1 MSKRARTGTRSI
13 LALWLVAVV
22 GAGNVWGQQG
32 TKDGQWTAFGG
43 DPGNTKYAPLDQIN
57 ADNFADLKIGWRW
70 TSISGE
76 ITKTNR
82 RIRAGQ
88 FKVVP
93 LMADGLVYVCT
104 AISQVAAIDAG
115 TGELVWSYD
124 PQSYKNVVK
133 PANLGWQHR
142 GVAYWSDGTDARVLM
157 ATHDLKLI
165 ALDAKTGALFP
176 DFGDDGTVDLSKG
189 LGRPVSPRS
198 LTQSSPPAIC
208 RDTIVVGSIVQD
220 GTTFKKGP
228 PGHVRGYDVKTGK
241 MKWIFHTIPQE
252 GEKGIETWENE
263 SWKYTGSCNVWSMIT
278 SDNDLGYVYLPTSTP
293 TGDFFGGHRL
303 GDNLFAESLVCLD
316 ADTGQRVWHFQ
327 CTHHGLWDYD
337 LPTAPNLMDLT
348 IEGQQIKAVAQVSKQ
363 GFTYAFDRVTG
374 EPLWPIEEREV
385 PVSSVPGERAS
396 PTQPFPT
403 KPPPFERQGVTDDDL
418 IDLTSELRKEALAIV
433 AANYTTGPIFTPPR
447 TKDQGKPV
455 IQLPGDGGG
464 ANWTGAAFDPESAQF
479 YIPSVTTP
487 KTLALGNPD
496 PERSDLNF
504 TPQGWTS
511 AVRGPQGLPLVNP
524 PYARIT
530 AIDMNA
536 GDHAWMTPHGD
547 GPRDHPAIKHLN
559 LGALGQAGFHA
570 GGPLVTKTLLIVAH
584 GGRDLDPAEGA
595 RRLSVYDKMT
605 GEYLGSI
612 PLPAIP
618 YGNPITYLH
627 NGKQWIAVAVGG
639 GRFLIGGGGDKP
651 ELIGLALP

>member
-1 MSKRARTGTRSI
+1 
-13 LALWLVAVV
+13 
-22 GAGNVWGQQG
+22 
-32 TKDGQWTAFGG
+32 
-43 DPGNTKYAPLDQIN
+43 
-57 ADNFADLKIGWRW
+57 
-70 TSISGE
+70 
-76 ITKTNR
+76 
-82 RIRAGQ
+82 
-88 FKVVP
+88 
-93 LMADGLVYVCT
+93 
-104 AISQVAAIDAG
+104 
-115 TGELVWSYD
+115 
-124 PQSYKNVVK
+124 
-133 PANLGWQHR
+133 
-142 GVAYWSDGTDARVLM
+142 
-157 ATHDLKLI
+157 
-165 ALDAKTGALFP
+165 
-176 DFGDDGTVDLSKG
+176 
-189 LGRPVSPRS
+189 
-198 LTQSSPPAIC
+198 
-208 RDTIVVGSIVQD
+208 VVGSIVQD

-228 PGHVRGYDVKTGK
+228 PGHVRGFDVKTGK

-263 SWKYTGSCNVWSMIT
+263 SWKYTGSCNVWSMIA
-278 SDNDLGYVYLPTSTP
+278 SDNELGYVYLPTSTP

-316 ADTGQRVWHFQ
+316 AETGQRVWHFQ

-337 LPTAPNLMDLT
+337 LPTAPTLMDVT
-348 IEGQQIKAVAQVSKQ
+348 IDGQQIKAVAQVSKQ

-385 PVSSVPGERAS
+385 PASSVPGERAS

-433 AANYTTGPIFTPPR
+433 AADYTTGPIFTPPR

-464 ANWTGAAFDPESAQF
+464 ANWTGAAFDPESGQF

-487 KTLALGNPD
+487 KTLALGKPD
-496 PERSDLNF
+496 PARSDLNF

-511 AVRGPQGLPLVNP
+511 AVRGPQGLPLVKP

-536 GDHAWMTPHGD
+536 GDHTWMTPHGD
-547 GPRDHPAIKHLN
+547 GPRDHPAIKHLE

-584 GGRDLDPAEGA
+584 GGRDVDPTEGA

-639 GRFLIGGGGDKP
+639 GRFMIGGGGDKP